1 MKRYGG
7 AFVIAGALTGCIN
20 VDHGVETGGSRPNWG
35 KSQGPVGVPGVEGP
49 YGSKVPMAA
58 PYNTAPPGNAYTA
71 QQMMS
76 RSRPLGMAQMNGQGG
91 MMPGGPPGSMM
102 PPTMAPRGGLMSP
115 PGIPG
120 MPGMPGGMPG
130 GPGMP
135 GMPGPGG
142 PGGVAQANQ
151 PPGGGPGG
159 GVRQTQFAGAPGPVA
174 PIAAL
179 RTQVRFLRPTGMKV
193 QWFTNQGPDGKGTYS
208 DTPLETPGRYNFAQG
223 AIYRLKLTNIEGR
236 PGVPLYPTL
245 EVVPANPKTAE
256 FLAHGSVPIEFTA
269 DDFKQIAENN
279 YVVKV
284 IYLPD
289 PQFQDVAGAG
299 VDQILSTQLEP
310 GQNPIDEALKRGSIL
325 LVIRMGNVD
334 QEAPNTPALNGPG
347 PQAGPPPGFQF
358 APGGPVPPNQVPFY
372 HNPPAPGFA
381 PPGAFPPGAFPP
393 GAIPPG
399 MVPPGATPPGGV
411 APPGPLPPL
420 PGAPLNPPTPGKDVK
435 TPAAPPS
442 FNIPSLPTTPPAG
455 GGAKTTNVV
464 PPPPLPGLSPLTPD
478 KGPALN
484 VVPPLP
490 AIKSGVSDAGKTP
503 ASSIVTPASS
513 ATTVKT
519 PDSLQVP
526 TFPAIPATLPSIETP
541 RTATPSAMP
550 PLPAIPGLDSNQVIP
565 PGTPL
570 VPLPGDL
577 GGTSSVPALPP
588 LPGLTPPAL
597 PR

>member
-71 QQMMS
+71 REMMG
-76 RSRPLGMAQMNGQGG
+76 RSVPLNMVQMNGQGG
-91 MMPGGPPGSMM
+91 MPGGPPGAMM
-102 PPTMAPRGGLMSP
+102 PPSMAPRGGLMSP

-130 GPGMP
+130 GPGLPGMP

-142 PGGVAQANQ
+142 PGGVAQANL
-151 PPGGGPGG
+151 PPGGPGG
-159 GVRQTQFAGAPGPVA
+159 GIRQTQFAGPGGAPMQ
-174 PIAAL
+174 AAL

-223 AIYRLKLTNIEGR
+223 AIYRLKLTSIEGR

-256 FLAHGSVPIEFTA
+256 FLAHGSVPIEFTN

-334 QEAPNTPALNGPG
+334 QEAPNTPALSGPG
-347 PQAGPPPGFQF
+347 PQFGPPPGMPF
-358 APGGPVPPNQVPFY
+358 APGGPIPPNQVPFY
-372 HNPPAPGFA
+372 HNPPPPGVA
-381 PPGAFPPGAFPP
+381 PPGMFPPGMAPP
-393 GAIPPG
+393 GMAPPG
-399 MVPPGATPPGGV
+399 MVPPGA
-411 APPGPLPPL
+411 LPPL
-420 PGAPLNPPTPGKDVK
+420 PGTPLTPQPGGRDLKF
-435 TPAAPPS
+435 PAAPTPS
-442 FNIPSLPTTPPAG
+442 FNIPPLPSTPPAG
-455 GGAKTTNVV
+455 AGAKTTNLV
-464 PPPPLPGLSPLTPD
+464 PPLPALPGLSPLTPD

-484 VVPPLP
+484 VVP
-490 AIKSGVSDAGKTP
+490 AIPTKPGVSDAGKTP
-503 ASSIVTPASS
+503 ANPLVTPASS
-513 ATTVKT
+513 VLGETMQLPA
-519 PDSLQVP
+519 
-526 TFPAIPATLPSIETP
+526 FPAAAPALPAIETP
-541 RTATPSAMP
+541 RPAAPSALP
-550 PLPAIPGLDSNQVIP
+550 PLPAVPGMDINRVIP

-570 VPLPGDL
+570 GAPPGEA
-577 GGTSSVPALPP
+577 GGTSNVPALPP
-588 LPGLTPPAL
+588 IPGLTPPAL